1 MQKTNKITQFKQW
14 ILSIVM
20 VRYSGTK
27 TVHMKNGKK
36 FFLSQGNA
44 GKLVENIQGGGAQFQ
59 SFSDKEKLILMIN
72 MQDVSYIY

>member
-1 MQKTNKITQFKQW
+1 MHKINRLTQFKQW

-20 VRYSGTK
+20 WRSFGKK

-44 GKLVENIQGGGAQFQ
+44 NQLVKKIQGSGAQFQ
-59 SFSDKEKLILMIN
+59 SFSDEENLFVMIN
-72 MQDVSYIY
+72 MQDVSYID